1 MPKRPQYAST
11 KHDMEVSS
19 AEFHDADGPM
29 TLACLRFFN
38 VYGPRQ
44 DPHSDYSGVISKF
57 LACGATGEQLP
68 ILGDG
73 SFTRDFVFVKD
84 IAQGVCRVLF
94 AAAGSDVT
102 KTHRIFNCG
111 TQTRV
116 SILELAETIIK
127 LADSGSTVLHKAPR
141 DGDVPHSQSD
151 TAAIRE
157 QFGFSPA
164 FTLEQGMEKTLDWF
178 KSTL

>member
-1 MPKRPQYAST
+1 
-11 KHDMEVSS
+11 MEVLSK
-19 AEFHDADGPM
+19 EFHDADGPM

-57 LACGATGEQLP
+57 LACAATGEQLP

-73 SFTRDFVFVKD
+73 SFTRDFVYVKD
-84 IAQGVCRVLF
+84 IAQGVTRVLF
-94 AAAGSDVT
+94 AEGDAT
-102 KTHRIFNCG
+102 KEHNIYNCG

-116 SILELAETIIK
+116 SILDLANTIIK
-127 LADSGSTVLHKAPR
+127 LAGTGSTVVHKPPR

-151 TAAIRE
+151 TTAIRTS
-157 QFGFSPA
+157 FGFEPA
-164 FTLEQGMEKTLDWF
+164 YTLEQGMDKTLAWF